1 MVIWLVGTEPGETNR
16 LAACIKE
23 AGHTPVTF
31 DGARTA
37 LQSFRAPFPGL
48 VLLGLNGQSSQS
60 VSFMES
66 SQSLSSPSKI
76 IAISRKANLEDAVE
90 MMKLGAHDFWI
101 APVHPERLTKTI
113 EWLEERQEKR
123 FDTGA
128 PPPGKATIITQNPA
142 MLQLKA
148 MAKRVAT
155 SSATIFLQGESGTGK
170 EVFARFIHHNSDR
183 RTKPFVALNCA
194 ALPETLIESELFGHE
209 KGAFTGAI
217 KTKEG
222 KFELASS
229 GSFFLD
235 EITELP
241 LHLQPK
247 LLRVLQE
254 SEIDRIGGRRPV
266 SVDVR
271 VIAATNLQ
279 VEEVVRNGKFRK
291 DLYYRLNVI
300 PMKIPPLRDR
310 AEDIALLSKHFIEK
324 YNQLHKCSVQ
334 ALTPDALKLLESYS
348 WPGNVRELENVIQRA
363 VLLSQESVIGRDHVL
378 LDQGIDD
385 LSQPGSSELE
395 LMSISEM
402 EKLLIHK
409 ALSSFDGN
417 RTRAAEILGI
427 SVRTLRN
434 KLHEYRM
441 ADSLSAEA
449 AG

>member
-1 MVIWLVGTEPGETNR
+1 MVIWLVGTESGETNR
-16 LAACIKE
+16 LTACIKE
-23 AGHTPVTF
+23 NGHTPVTF
-31 DGARTA
+31 ESARSA
-37 LQSFRAPFPGL
+37 LQSMKAPLPGL
-48 VLLGLNGQSSQS
+48 VLLGLNGQA
-60 VSFMES
+60 
-66 SQSLSSPSKI
+66 SQSLSFLETSQSLPVPSKVI
-76 IAISRKANLEDAVE
+76 VVSRKPSLEDAVE

-113 EWLEERQEKR
+113 AWIEEREAKSAETEGQ
-123 FDTGA
+123 A
-128 PPPGKATIITQNPA
+128 VGKSTLITQNPA
-142 MLQLKA
+142 MQQLKA
-148 MAKRVAT
+148 MARRVAA

-170 EVFARFIHHNSDR
+170 EVFARFIHTNSDR
-183 RTKPFVALNCA
+183 KTKPFVALNCA

-222 KFELASS
+222 KFELANT
-229 GSFFLD
+229 GTFFLD

-254 SEIDRIGGRRPV
+254 SEIDRIGGKRPV

-279 VEEVVRNGKFRK
+279 VEEVVRSGKFRK

-310 AEDIALLSKHFIEK
+310 SEDIGLLAKHFIEK

-334 ALTPDALKLLESYS
+334 ALAPDALKLLESYS

-363 VLLSQESVIGRDHVL
+363 VLLSQERVIGRDQVI
-378 LDQGIDD
+378 LDQGLEDIKE
-385 LSQPGSSELE
+385 SGESSLE

-402 EKLLIHK
+402 EKLLINK

-441 ADSLSAEA
+441 ADSSVAESL
-449 AG
+449 G

>member
-16 LAACIKE
+16 LAACIQE
-23 AGHTPVTF
+23 SGHTSVTF
-31 DGARTA
+31 ESVRAA
-37 LQSFRAPFPGL
+37 LQSMKAPFPGL
-48 VLLGLNGQSSQS
+48 VFLGLNGQTSQS
-60 VSFMES
+60 VSFMET
-66 SQSLSSPSKI
+66 SQALPAPSKVI
-76 IAISRKANLEDAVE
+76 VLSRRPNLEDAVG

-101 APVHPERLTKTI
+101 SPVPPERLSKTL
-113 EWLEERQEKR
+113 EWLEERPADNSDVENPRASKS
-123 FDTGA
+123 
-128 PPPGKATIITQNPA
+128 ILITHNPA

-148 MAKRVAT
+148 MAKRVAP

-170 EVFARFIHHNSDR
+170 EVFARFLHANSDR

-194 ALPETLIESELFGHE
+194 ALPESLVESELFGHE

-222 KFELASS
+222 KFEIANT
-229 GSFFLD
+229 GSLFLD
-235 EITELP
+235 EITEIP
-241 LHLQPK
+241 INLQPK

-254 SEIDRIGGRRPV
+254 SEIDRIGGKRPV

-271 VIAATNLQ
+271 VIAASNLQ
-279 VEEVVRNGKFRK
+279 VEEAVRNGQFRK

-300 PMKIPPLRDR
+300 PIKIPPLRER
-310 AEDIALLSKHFIEK
+310 IEDISLLCRHFIEK
-324 YNQLHKCSVQ
+324 YNLLHKCSVQ
-334 ALTPDALKLLESYS
+334 AVAPEALKLLESYS

-363 VLLSQESVIGRDHVL
+363 VLLSQERIVGSEQIL
-378 LDQGIDD
+378 LDEGLEETRQE
-385 LSQPGSSELE
+385 GSSDLE

-434 KLHEYRM
+434 KLHEYRI
-441 ADSLSAEA
+441 ADSSLAESL
-449 AG
+449 G

>member
-1 MVIWLVGTEPGETNR
+1 MVIWLVGTDSGETSR
-16 LAACIKE
+16 LVACIRE
-23 AGHTPVTF
+23 SGHTSVTF
-31 DGARTA
+31 DNVRTA
-37 LQSFRAPFPGL
+37 LQSMKAPYPGL
-48 VLLGLNGQSSQS
+48 VLLGLNGQGSQ
-60 VSFMES
+60 VASFMES
-66 SQSLSSPSKI
+66 SQSLPTPSKV
-76 IAISRKANLEDAVE
+76 IAISRKPNLEEAVE

-101 APVHPERLTKTI
+101 SPVHPERLTKTLA
-113 EWLEERQEKR
+113 WVDERQAKASEP
-123 FDTGA
+123 DGQ
-128 PPPGKATIITQNPA
+128 PPGKMTLITQNPA

-148 MAKRVAT
+148 MAKRVAA

-170 EVFARFIHHNSDR
+170 EVFARFIHHNSER
-183 RTKPFVALNCA
+183 RGKPFVALNCA
-194 ALPETLIESELFGHE
+194 ALPESLIESELFGHE

-222 KFELASS
+222 KFELANT
-229 GSFFLD
+229 GTFFLD

-254 SEIDRIGGRRPV
+254 SEIDRIGGKRPV

-279 VEEVVRNGKFRK
+279 IEEVVRNGKFRK

-310 AEDIALLSKHFIEK
+310 TEDIKLLSKHFIEK
-324 YNQLHKCSVQ
+324 YNLLHKCSVD
-334 ALTPDALKLLESYS
+334 ALAPEALKLLESYS

-363 VLLSQESVIGRDHVL
+363 VLLSQESVIGRDQVL
-378 LDQGIDD
+378 LDDGIEDP
-385 LSQPGSSELE
+385 SQSGSSELE

-402 EKLLIHK
+402 ERLLIHK

-441 ADSLSAEA
+441 ADAPLAESL
-449 AG
+449 G